1 MRHLAKV
8 HVRWDDL
15 DAYGHVN
22 NASYLTFVQEA
33 RVDMSWV
40 SRKKAGLEPI
50 MTEMV
55 VAKAELDYILPIY
68 ETNFD
73 IDVEIWVIDI
83 KRAAFTL
90 EYAIKSSAG
99 LHARVKTVQ
108 VAINPETK
116 RARSITEDELEFLNQ
131 YLEIE
136 E

>member
-15 DAYGHVN
+15 DAFGHVN
-22 NASYLTFVQEA
+22 NATYLTLVQEA
-33 RVDMSWV
+33 RVDMTWV
-40 SRKKAGLEPI
+40 SRKLAGLEPV

-55 VAKAELDYILPIY
+55 VARAEVDYLLPIY

-90 EYAIKSSAG
+90 EYAIKSNAG
-99 LHARVKTVQ
+99 LHSRIKSVQ

-116 RARSITEDELEFLNQ
+116 RARSLTEDEVAFLQQ
-131 YLEIE
+131 YLEAAE
-136 E
+136 